1 MKLNTS
7 ALLLNCLLLMSI
19 LGSANLYAGKKVIK
33 WIDSN
38 GATHYGDKP
47 PMPGNARQ
55 STELNQYGIPL
66 EKSSVGVER
75 TGKTDKGEA
84 SKAQQRHDHS
94 LLSTFSS
101 VNEIEIAR
109 QRNIKIDELTLES
122 LKQKRSA
129 IKTRAEK
136 NMQSNSAEL
145 SLLQNIELQ
154 IKVKEATIADIN
166 ERYEE
171 DKLRY
176 LELSQKGISR
186 SSPSSAYREALAF

>member
-1 MKLNTS
+1 MTSNTS
-7 ALLLNCLLLMSI
+7 TLLLNCLLLMT
-19 LGSANLYAGKKVIK
+19 LLCSANLHAGKKVIK

-66 EKSSVGVER
+66 QKSSASVARAGE
-75 TGKTDKGEA
+75 TDKGEA
-84 SKAQQRHDHS
+84 SKAQQRYDHS

-129 IKTRAEK
+129 IKARAAK
-136 NMQSNSAEL
+136 NMQSNSAVL
-145 SLLQNIELQ
+145 SELQNIELK
-154 IKVKEATIADIN
+154 IEVKEATIADIN

-176 LELSQKGISR
+176 LELRQKGNQ
-186 SSPSSAYREALAF
+186 